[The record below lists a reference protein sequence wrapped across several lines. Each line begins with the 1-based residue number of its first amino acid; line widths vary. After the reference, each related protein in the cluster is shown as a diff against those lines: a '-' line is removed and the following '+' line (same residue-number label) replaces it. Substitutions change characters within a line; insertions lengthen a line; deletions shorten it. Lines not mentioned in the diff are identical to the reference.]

1 MASGFYHLREC
12 LRKNNVAHVKI
23 SIVSPTRIILGI
35 CLLVFILVIPVMA
48 DLDSAGEL
56 RYDKGSPYSYW
67 FMRTNGHTVF
77 FNNSNPITITGIQI
91 YGCKWVTDNENS
103 VITVSVWD
111 ENLQTLHQYQVPY
124 TKIPLNSLGTDG
136 KCSDIAKWA
145 EISLPGYTVNGNFY
159 VAIFTDSYPPSE
171 NRHGIYIGYNLNSIT
186 HASHSALGSP
196 NKIVD
201 GSIRPSGSK
210 TSFELSEI
218 DWMIR
223 VRYNNSGTSLSSVSM
238 TPAPFGSTASSPSGL
253 SPPEKTSSTPAGGS
267 ADTQLPMTTVII
279 GGVVVLAGI
288 AGSVYFLSAR
298 NKKADLTTIST
309 PSPQTDRSVS
319 SHHDVFISYAHGD
332 KPIADGACAKL
343 ESRNIR
349 CWMAP
354 RDVPPGMDFPA
365 AIIQGIEGSRVMV
378 LVFSSRSNVSPHVL
392 REITSAVNKGIIIVP
407 FRIEDITP
415 SKSMEY
421 LISVPHWLDAITPPM
436 EQHFDKLAVTIEKIL
451 YDVPSRSKEA

>member
-1 MASGFYHLREC
+1 M
-12 LRKNNVAHVKI
+12 
-23 SIVSPTRIILGI
+23 
-35 CLLVFILVIPVMA
+35 PVMA
-48 DLDSAGEL
+48 DLNSEGEL

-67 FMRTNGHTVF
+67 FMRSNGHTVF
-77 FNNSNPITITGIQI
+77 FNNSYPITITGIQI

-124 TKIPLNSLGTDG
+124 TKIPLNSLGADG
-136 KCSDIAKWA
+136 KCSDNAKWA
-145 EISLPGYTVNGNFY
+145 EISLPGYAVNGNFF

-171 NRHGIYIGYNLNSIT
+171 NRHGIYIGYNLNSVT
-186 HASHSALGSP
+186 HTSHSALSSP

-223 VRYNNSGTSLSSVSM
+223 VRYNTSGTSLPSVSM
-238 TPAPFGSTASSPSGL
+238 TPAPVGSTVSSRSGSSPTGQ
-253 SPPEKTSSTPAGGS
+253 PGPAPAGGT

-279 GGVVVLAGI
+279 GGVLVLAGI
-288 AGSVYFLSAR
+288 AGCVYFLSAR
-298 NKKADLTTIST
+298 NKKAEVTAITA
-309 PSPQTDRSVS
+309 PAVQPDRFVS

-332 KPIADGACAKL
+332 KPVADGACAKL
-343 ESRNIR
+343 ESRAIR

-436 EQHFDKLAVTIEKIL
+436 EQHFDQLAATIEKIL
-451 YDVPSRSKEA
+451 SDRSSKRKET